1 MKRRSYFEKNASLMR
16 QLLLMLGIG
25 FYLLSIPVYSY
36 ASDAV
41 SMQQQNIVVSGK
53 IVDQSGNPIPGVNV
67 LIIGT
72 TTGTISDA
80 VGRYSLSVASSQ
92 RLMFSF
98 IGFNNQ
104 SIDVN
109 NRTTIDVVMVEDLK
123 QVGEVVVVGYGTQK
137 KENLT
142 GAVATVNVKTLESR
156 PIADVGRVFRE
167 QRQG

>member
-156 PIADVGRVFRE
+156 PIADVDVVFRE

>member
-1 MKRRSYFEKNASLMR
+1 
-16 QLLLMLGIG
+16 MLGIG

-156 PIADVGRVFRE
+156 PIADVDVVFRE